1 MTIVVGNPEFQAQT
15 FALRDNCGRL
25 ARAVVE
31 NFDDIAAVTGKPVTH
46 LVDLLAVSGA
56 RFHYAIN
63 EKVAFESAVGAS
75 MSGRRVCVV
84 MKHNGLGC
92 VADSLA
98 NAALHTVGAAL
109 VVIVGDDPDATS
121 STSAVDSR
129 LLAEAVQV
137 PMLEPTLSSDCAE
150 IIATAVDTAE
160 RNHVPVL
167 IRVTPQLHAACDG
180 MPDAI
185 IDLTH
190 VSGRKIERHSRDH
203 VAHSLTKL
211 GRIQRHRLTTLPGVR
226 ATSDGTSSVISCDG
240 RGSRAVIASGAAAQL
255 VPSGGGCLM
264 SVRRTWPLS
273 SSITEFARAHDEV
286 LVVEDS
292 APVLERFLR
301 RTATETRVRGRLSGH
316 LPPEG
321 ALCAEWVDSALAGYR
336 ARHVSAPQPKPIQP
350 PPLSVY
356 HPLFE
361 AIGQIRRAGTFV
373 ATDVGSSVRLC
384 YPPYSGADV
393 ALALG
398 SAGAV
403 AGGAAAD
410 GSATIAVT
418 GDFALMHSGIEAVL
432 EATDQGLPVV
442 LVVLANGIQAQT
454 GGQPVPRLDIAR
466 MLRGCGVA
474 AIDEW
479 DVADTDVAECSAR
492 LTKLLRLCAP
502 AAAIVTC
509 GKRPA

>member
-286 LVVEDS
+286 LAEKFHEKPDLPTARGYLES
-292 APVLERFLR
+292 GMYFWNTAIMAWAPKVFI
-301 RTATETRVRGRLSGH
+301 TAARAHASRL
-316 LPPEG
+316 
-321 ALCAEWVDSALAGYR
+321 AAQVTSALHPDGSIDAVRWQDTEVVAVEPAVIEPAAAQRG
-336 ARHVSAPQPKPIQP
+336 VSVVPAD
-350 PPLSVY
+350 
-356 HPLFE
+356 FDW
-361 AIGQIRRAGTFV
+361 
-373 ATDVGSSVRLC
+373 TDVGTW
-384 YPPYSGADV
+384 AT
-393 ALALG
+393 
-398 SAGAV
+398 V
-403 AGGAAAD
+403 AGGLPSSEQDVITLDCRPPVVYADRRQARRYAVVGLDDLIVVECDDVVLITDKYHAAD
-410 GSATIAVT
+410 VK
-418 GDFALMHSGIEAVL
+418 
-432 EATDQGLPVV
+432 
-442 LVVLANGIQAQT
+442 
-454 GGQPVPRLDIAR
+454 RL
-466 MLRGCGVA
+466 
-474 AIDEW
+474 
-479 DVADTDVAECSAR
+479 VADLPRQNGTD
-492 LTKLLRLCAP
+492 LL
-502 AAAIVTC
+502 
-509 GKRPA
+509 